1 MPGKKR
7 LILVVED
14 EIGLQKIVGRRAER
28 AGLDVIFAGTN
39 EEGFALAAAASPD
52 CILLD
57 LHLPDG
63 PGIGL
68 LTRLK
73 ADERTSHIKVIV
85 WSGSDVVQGDQDA
98 LRAGA
103 IAYFEKTDARR
114 VVAQIVQLLD
124 RAPET
129 PR

>member
-1 MPGKKR
+1 MPRKKG

-28 AGLDVIFAGTN
+28 AGLEVLFAGTT
-39 EEGFALAAAASPD
+39 EEGFALATSSSPD

-68 LTRLK
+68 LRRLK
-73 ADERTSHIKVIV
+73 GDERTSRIHVIV
-85 WSGSDVVQGDQDA
+85 WSGSDVVEGDDDV

-103 IAYFEKTDARR
+103 IAYFEKTDAKR
-114 VVAQIVQLLD
+114 VVAKIVQLLD
-124 RAPET
+124 HAPEA

>member
-1 MPGKKR
+1 MPGKKG

-28 AGLDVIFAGTN
+28 AGLDVLFAGTT
-39 EEGFALAAAASPD
+39 EEGFALATSSSPD

-63 PGIGL
+63 SGIGL

-73 ADERTSHIKVIV
+73 GDERTSRIHVIV
-85 WSGSDVVQGDQDA
+85 WSGSDVVEGDEDA

-103 IAYFEKTDARR
+103 IAYFEKTDAQR
-114 VVAQIVQLLD
+114 VVAKIVQLLD
-124 RAPET
+124 QAPET

>member
-1 MPGKKR
+1 MPGKKG

-28 AGLDVIFAGTN
+28 AGLDVLFAGTT
-39 EEGFALAAAASPD
+39 EEGFALATSSSPD

-73 ADERTSHIKVIV
+73 GDERTSRIHVIV
-85 WSGSDVVQGDQDA
+85 WSGSDVVEGDEDA

-103 IAYFEKTDARR
+103 IAYFEKTDAQR
-114 VVAQIVQLLD
+114 VVAKIVQLLD
-124 RAPET
+124 QAPET

>member
-1 MPGKKR
+1 MPGKKG

-28 AGLDVIFAGTN
+28 EGLDVLFAGTN
-39 EEGFALAAAASPD
+39 EEGFALATASSPD

-68 LTRLK
+68 LARLK
-73 ADERTSHIKVIV
+73 ADERTSHIHVIV
-85 WSGSDVVQGDQDA
+85 WSGSDVVEGDQDA

-103 IAYFEKTDARR
+103 IAYFEKTDARC
-114 VVAQIVQLLD
+114 VVAKIVELLD
-124 RAPET
+124 GAQAT
-129 PR
+129 PQ